1 MEVVGPKTSENRAA
15 GGDGDEQTGSGN
27 AVVGGIF

>member
-1 MEVVGPKTSENRAA
+1 MEVVGPKTSENGAA
-15 GGDGDEQTGSGN
+15 GDEQTGSGN